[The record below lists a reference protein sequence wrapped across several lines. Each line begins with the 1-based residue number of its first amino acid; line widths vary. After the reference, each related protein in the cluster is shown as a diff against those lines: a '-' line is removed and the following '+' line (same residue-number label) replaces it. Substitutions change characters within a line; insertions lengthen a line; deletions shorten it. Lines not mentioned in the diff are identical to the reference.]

1 MILNVVMIMD
11 MRTCLIPKKMLL
23 ALNAEKSYQANGKW
37 NQIQEIIVILKL
49 QQEDI

>member
-37 NQIQEIIVILKL
+37 KQIQAIIVILKL